1 MNEGL
6 MREFSRDEVTTA
18 VQQMSP
24 HKAPDSMNFL
34 LVFTF
39 YQDNWEELGEEVC
52 QSVLEIFNSGTI
64 DKELNFTYIVLISKT
79 ANPERVSKFSAY
91 KSLYCLV

>member
-18 VQQMSP
+18 VQQMSS
-24 HKAPDSMNFL
+24 HKAPRLDEFSAS
-34 LVFTF
+34 F
-39 YQDNWEELGEEVC
+39 YQDNWEVVGEEVC
-52 QSVLEIFNSGTI
+52 QLVLEIFNSGTI

-79 ANPERVSKFSAY
+79 ANPERELKFSAY